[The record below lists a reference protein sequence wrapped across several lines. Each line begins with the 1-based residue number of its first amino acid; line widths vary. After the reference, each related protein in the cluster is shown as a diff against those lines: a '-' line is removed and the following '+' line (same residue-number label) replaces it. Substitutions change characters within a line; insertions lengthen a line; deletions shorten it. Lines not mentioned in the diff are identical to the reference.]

1 MQVWQ
6 CISDMICVL
15 RKLHSLHKDYI
26 LVLPVSQ
33 KDTQFMQSYVVV
45 LYCGSIWR
53 VVASG
58 VPIANQRS
66 NGLSKVL
73 KVMFAIGLGLCL
85 LKERK
90 KEATSF
96 THRDRHLIGTNLFI
110 GTNRSDWCS
119 KGIQFKSNLNWHLQP
134 RIIDFIKNNLFLSL
148 KNFKHF
154 LYPPLPFLLF
164 CILCFHSFAVFLIV
178 QFFFHRAFLVLPICF
193 PDSFSFHFWF
203 PLPCL
208 CIFILLSDLGQLL

>member
-1 MQVWQ
+1 MLVWQ
-6 CISDMICVL
+6 CILDMICNAI
-15 RKLHSLHKDYI
+15 YI

-45 LYCGSIWR
+45 LCCCSIWS

-58 VPIANQRS
+58 VPIANQHRD
-66 NGLSKVL
+66 GLSKVC

-85 LKERK
+85 LKEGK

-96 THRDRHLIGTNLFI
+96 THRDPRLIGTNLFI
-110 GTNRSDWCS
+110 GTNHSDSCS

-134 RIIDFIKNNLFLSL
+134 KIIVFIKNSLSL

-154 LYPPLPFLLF
+154 LYQPLPFLLF